1 MFSPIGGHEQSPQVS
16 VPSFLENPFITPS
29 PYYVTWLPTGVDGHK
44 PRDEFEDIHHDLVV
58 CNGGPN
64 CPYYQAQFMHPPMNR
79 SSPYKKSD
87 QHSHSLMQETPASN
101 EDGDEENTFSGLV
114 IVGHHI
120 SLPEIINQDR

>member
-1 MFSPIGGHEQSPQVS
+1 
-16 VPSFLENPFITPS
+16 
-29 PYYVTWLPTGVDGHK
+29 VTFLPTGVDGHK

-87 QHSHSLMQETPASN
+87 QHSHSLMQETPVSN
-101 EDGDEENTFSGLV
+101 EDGDEENTFSGLE

>member
-1 MFSPIGGHEQSPQVS
+1 MFSPLGGHEQSPQVS

-29 PYYVTWLPTGVDGHK
+29 PYYVTFLPTGVDGLK
-44 PRDEFEDIHHDLVV
+44 PRDEFEDINHDLVV

-64 CPYYQAQFMHPPMNR
+64 CPYYQAQFMQPPMNR
-79 SSPYKKSD
+79 SSPYKKSE
-87 QHSHSLMQETPASN
+87 HSHSLMQETPVSKD
-101 EDGDEENTFSGLV
+101 DGDEENTFSGLE